1 MDTFEVTVTVVSRL
15 LVIQERLCGVLQE
28 GSTPLPAILDLLTFD
43 FPISCAPVPS
53 LTTLL
58 SPLHPRHSFVT
69 LVLNE
74 EQMASQGNAAGQQ
87 QAVGQK
93 QQQPVVNGT
102 EACVWFEAS
111 KIYRRRAADPNDA
124 EWVRRD
130 QVARQDQKTLRQ

>member
-1 MDTFEVTVTVVSRL
+1 MREKDRSRKDSAESSKKDL
-15 LVIQERLCGVLQE
+15 LPCLLCVGRSSYWKL
-28 GSTPLPAILDLLTFD
+28 LDLLTFD

-58 SPLHPRHSFVT
+58 SLLHPRHSFVT

-87 QAVGQK
+87 QAVGQQ
-93 QQQPVVNGT
+93 QQQPVVNGA

-111 KIYRRRAADPNDA
+111 KIYRRRAADPND
-124 EWVRRD
+124 
-130 QVARQDQKTLRQ
+130 

>member
-1 MDTFEVTVTVVSRL
+1 MREKDRSRKDSAESSKKDL
-15 LVIQERLCGVLQE
+15 LPCLLC
-28 GSTPLPAILDLLTFD
+28 LPRCNTTSLDLLTFD

-58 SPLHPRHSFVT
+58 SLLHPRHSFVT

-87 QAVGQK
+87 QAVGQQ
-93 QQQPVVNGT
+93 QQQPVVNGA

-111 KIYRRRAADPNDA
+111 KIYRRRAADPND
-124 EWVRRD
+124 
-130 QVARQDQKTLRQ
+130 